1 MDASCEA
8 INDLIARYPDLICCR
23 NELNDAAENLKIC
36 FANKGKLLICGN
48 GGSAADSEHIVG
60 ELMKSFK
67 VRRDVDSAFAEKY
80 QSIFG
85 ESVPEWLEGALPAI
99 SLVSQ
104 SALFTAFSNDE
115 SSDGVFAQQVYGYGD
130 PGDTLI
136 AISTSGNSPNV
147 IEAAKVAKA
156 KEVTVI
162 ALTGKKPSK
171 LEEVSDICIKVPSE
185 ETFEVQEYHLPIYH
199 ALCADVEN
207 AFFSISYKG

>member
-1 MDASCEA
+1 MDMPCGA
-8 INDLIARYPDLICCR
+8 IDDLIVRYPNLVCCR
-23 NELNDAAENLKIC
+23 NELNNAVENLRKC

-60 ELMKSFK
+60 ELMKNFK
-67 VRRDVDSAFAEKY
+67 VRRNIDSAFAERY

-130 PGDTLI
+130 SGDTLI
-136 AISTSGNSPNV
+136 AISTSGSSSNV

-162 ALTGKKPSK
+162 ALTGKNPSK
-171 LEEVSDICIKVPSE
+171 LEEISDICIKVPSE
-185 ETFEVQEYHLPIYH
+185 ETFEIQEYHLPIYH
-199 ALCADVEN
+199 ALCADVED
-207 AFFSISYKG
+207 AFFSIPCKR